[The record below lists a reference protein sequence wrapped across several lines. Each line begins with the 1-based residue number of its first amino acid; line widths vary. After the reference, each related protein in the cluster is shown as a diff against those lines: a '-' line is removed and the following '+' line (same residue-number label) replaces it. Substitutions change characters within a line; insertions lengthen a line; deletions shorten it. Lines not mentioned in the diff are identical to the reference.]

1 MEQLSILA
9 ESLVI
14 LFVPRD
20 DRLLIFIDPD

>member
-1 MEQLSILA
+1 MEQLSILT